1 MPGFLNKV
9 KVLFFNPSWTPS
21 GQEATPK
28 VHFKSYEK
36 HDQGA
41 KGLHKNIYLIISF
54 LFCSNTFLY
63 FDLFVT
69 SNLDKGLTISFLIIS
84 LLSLGIL
91 LNNPYWAR
99 KLELFRIIT
108 CALIGFIYSFF
119 ILKSTFA
126 SVFILSSGIIF
137 LFLFYYLYE
146 KDSPSRL
153 SS

>member
-1 MPGFLNKV
+1 
-9 KVLFFNPSWTPS
+9 
-21 GQEATPK
+21 
-28 VHFKSYEK
+28 
-36 HDQGA
+36 
-41 KGLHKNIYLIISF
+41 

-69 SNLDKGLTISFLIIS
+69 SDLDKWLTISFLIIS
-84 LLSLGIL
+84 LLSVGIL
-91 LNNPYWAR
+91 LNNPYWAG
-99 KLELFRIIT
+99 KLEIIRIIT